1 MNQQPRRILRVITRL
16 NISSP
21 ALHAILLTER
31 LSRPDYESLLV
42 CGTVEDDDGD
52 MAYLAEQHQVTPYI
66 IPALRR
72 PIHPWRDAVAV
83 WRLYRLMREF
93 RPDVVH
99 THTAKSGFLGRLAAK
114 LAGVPVIIH
123 TFHGHNFQGYF
134 TPGLA
139 WVFVGMERLAARWS
153 DTIITL
159 TETLR
164 RELAETYHIAR
175 RAQITV
181 LPLGLDLS
189 PFINV
194 PRHCCGF
201 RQTWGIPADTPLVG
215 IVGRLA
221 TVKNHGLFL
230 EAAALIH
237 QQRPDVR
244 FVIVGDGLTRP
255 EVEAQIERLSLGGVV
270 TLTGWQ
276 RDIPPVYS
284 DLNVLAVSSLN
295 EGTPAPVIEAL
306 AARCPVVATAVG
318 GLPDMLDQGA
328 LGTLVPPDDPAALAE
343 GILATLDN
351 PPETEAAQA
360 IMLDRYGID
369 RLVSDLDGLY
379 RGLLARKRRQT
390 GTGKPGA

>member
-1 MNQQPRRILRVITRL
+1 MNQQPTRILRIITRL

-21 ALHAILLTER
+21 SLHAILLAER
-31 LSRPDYESLLV
+31 LGSPDYDSRLV
-42 CGTVEDDDGD
+42 YGTVESDDGD
-52 MAYLAEQHQVTPYI
+52 MAYLAEQHQVNAVI
-66 IPALRR
+66 IPVLRR
-72 PIHPWRDAVAV
+72 PIHPWRDLVAV
-83 WRLYRLMREF
+83 WRLYQLMREF
-93 RPDVVH
+93 QPDVVH
-99 THTAKSGFLGRLAAK
+99 THTAKAGFLGRLAAR
-114 LAGVPVIIH
+114 LAGVPVVVH

-134 TPGLA
+134 RPGMA

-153 DTIITL
+153 DTIVTL

-189 PFINV
+189 PFVNMS
-194 PRHCCGF
+194 RGCCGF
-201 RQTWGIPADTPLVG
+201 RQEWNIPADAPLVG

-221 TVKNHGLFL
+221 AVKNHALFL
-230 EAAALIH
+230 DAAALIH
-237 QQRPDVR
+237 QKRPDVR

-255 EVEAQIERLSLGGVV
+255 EVEAHIERLGLGAVV

-276 RDIPPVYS
+276 RDIPPIYS
-284 DLNVLAVSSLN
+284 DLDVLVVSSLS
-295 EGTPAPVIEAL
+295 EGTPVPVIEAL
-306 AARCPVVATAVG
+306 VARCPVVATAVG

-328 LGTLVPPDDPAALAE
+328 LGTLVPPDDPPALAE

-379 RGLLARKRRQT
+379 RGLLARKRRQS

>member
-1 MNQQPRRILRVITRL
+1 LNQQPTRILRIITRL

-21 ALHAILLTER
+21 SLHAILLAER
-31 LSRPDYESLLV
+31 LGSPDYDSRLV
-42 CGTVEDDDGD
+42 YGSVEADDGD
-52 MAYLAEQHQVTPYI
+52 MAYLAEQHQVNAVV
-66 IPALRR
+66 IPVLRR
-72 PIHPWRDAVAV
+72 PIHPWRDLVAV

-93 RPDVVH
+93 QPDVVH
-99 THTAKSGFLGRLAAK
+99 THTAKAGFLGRLAAR
-114 LAGVPVIIH
+114 LAGVPVVIH

-134 TPGLA
+134 TPGMA
-139 WVFVGMERLAARWS
+139 WIFISMERLAARWS
-153 DTIITL
+153 DTIVTL

-164 RELAETYHIAR
+164 RELAETYRITR
-175 RAQITV
+175 RARITV

-189 PFINV
+189 PFVNMS
-194 PRHCCGF
+194 RGCCGF
-201 RQTWGIPADTPLVG
+201 RGAWGLPADAPLVG

-221 TVKNHGLFL
+221 AVKNHALFL

-237 QQRPDVR
+237 QQRPAVR

-255 EVEAQIERLSLGGVV
+255 EVEAHIERLGLADVV

-276 RDIPPVYS
+276 RDILPVYS
-284 DLNVLAVSSLN
+284 DLDVLVVSSLS
-295 EGTPAPVIEAL
+295 EGTPVPVIEAL

-328 LGTLVPPDDPAALAE
+328 LGKLVPPEDPAALAA

-369 RLVSDLDGLY
+369 RLARDLDGLY
-379 RGLLARKRRQT
+379 RGLLAKKRRRN
-390 GTGKPGA
+390 A

>member
-1 MNQQPRRILRVITRL
+1 MNQQPTRILRIITRL

-21 ALHAILLTER
+21 SLHAILLAER
-31 LSRPDYESLLV
+31 LGSPDYDSRLV
-42 CGTVEDDDGD
+42 YGTVESDDGD
-52 MAYLAEQHQVTPYI
+52 MAYLAEQHQVNAVV
-66 IPALRR
+66 IPVLRR
-72 PIHPWRDAVAV
+72 PIHPWRDLVAV
-83 WRLYRLMREF
+83 WRLYQLMREF
-93 RPDVVH
+93 QPDVVH
-99 THTAKSGFLGRLAAK
+99 THTAKAGFLGRLAAR
-114 LAGVPVIIH
+114 LAGVPVVVH

-134 TPGLA
+134 TPSMA

-153 DTIITL
+153 DTIVTL

-164 RELAETYHIAR
+164 RELAETYRIAR

-189 PFINV
+189 PFVNMS
-194 PRHCCGF
+194 RGCCGF
-201 RQTWGIPADTPLVG
+201 RQAWGIPADVPLVG

-221 TVKNHGLFL
+221 AVKNHALFL

-237 QQRPDVR
+237 QKRPDVR
-244 FVIVGDGLTRP
+244 FVIVGDGLTRL
-255 EVEAQIERLSLGGVV
+255 EVEAHIKRLGLGAVV

-276 RDIPPVYS
+276 YDIPPVYS
-284 DLNVLAVSSLN
+284 DLDVLVVSSLS
-295 EGTPAPVIEAL
+295 EGTPVPVIEAL

-328 LGTLVPPDDPAALAE
+328 LGTLVPPEDPVALAE
-343 GILATLDN
+343 AVLATLDN

-369 RLVSDLDGLY
+369 RLVRDLDGLY
-379 RGLLARKRRQT
+379 RGLLARKRRQVRS
-390 GTGKPGA
+390 

>member
-1 MNQQPRRILRVITRL
+1 MNQQPTRILRIITRL

-21 ALHAILLTER
+21 SLHAILLAER
-31 LSRPDYESLLV
+31 LGSPDYDSRLV
-42 CGTVEDDDGD
+42 YGTVESDDGD
-52 MAYLAEQHQVTPYI
+52 MAYLAEQHQVNAVV
-66 IPALRR
+66 IPVLRR
-72 PIHPWRDAVAV
+72 PIHPWRDLVAV
-83 WRLYRLMREF
+83 WRLYQLMREF
-93 RPDVVH
+93 QPDVVH
-99 THTAKSGFLGRLAAK
+99 THTAKAGFLGRLAAR
-114 LAGVPVIIH
+114 LAGVPVVVH

-134 TPGLA
+134 TPSMA

-153 DTIITL
+153 DTIVTL

-164 RELAETYHIAR
+164 RELAETYRIAR

-189 PFINV
+189 PFVNMS
-194 PRHCCGF
+194 RGCCGF
-201 RQTWGIPADTPLVG
+201 RQAWGIPADVPLVG

-221 TVKNHGLFL
+221 AVKNHALFL

-237 QQRPDVR
+237 QKRPDVR
-244 FVIVGDGLTRP
+244 FVIVGDGLTRL
-255 EVEAQIERLSLGGVV
+255 EVEAHIKRLGLGAVV

-276 RDIPPVYS
+276 YDIPPVYS
-284 DLNVLAVSSLN
+284 DLDVLVVSSLS
-295 EGTPAPVIEAL
+295 EGTPVPVIEAL

-328 LGTLVPPDDPAALAE
+328 LGTLVPPEDPVALAE
-343 GILATLDN
+343 AVLATLDN

-369 RLVSDLDGLY
+369 RLVRDLDGLY
-379 RGLLARKRRQT
+379 RGLLARKRRQS
-390 GTGKPGA
+390 GTSRPQA